1 MNSSLS
7 RDEKRYLFEDLF
19 ADAIESWF
27 TADIAC
33 CDACFDEFVREWPA
47 LYLRDIGFQ
56 SSVWDLGLIYEGS
69 RLREMYSKEEFW
81 EFVKDIEC
89 PRCLSPLK
97 CHIWPYNLPFD
108 PPDGFETAAQQIA
121 TIAGVTPFLLLT
133 HPFALRVHQ
142 AIQDLGAATQPEVLG
157 QPYYR
162 GRILKASP
170 TVPVTDFDKPPP
182 SCTREGR
189 YNHAGLPAL
198 YLASDLLTCFLELRE
213 PATDFFAVRVVIP
226 GSLKILDL
234 MKIEEGVT
242 EHAILSAVLYSS
254 LLSRPRAGDDFKRP
268 QYVFTRFVADCARA
282 AGFDGIRYPS
292 TRISKAHN
300 LVLLAPVKPLAD
312 LGHLEEVVSFDGNTV
327 TVLRA
332 DG

>member
-133 HPFALRVHQ
+133 HPFAFGCTKR
-142 AIQDLGAATQPEVLG
+142 
-157 QPYYR
+157 Y
-162 GRILKASP
+162 RILERPHSLKFSVNHTTEGGSSRLHRLYRSP
-170 TVPVTDFDKPPP
+170 TSTNLPRPAHARVGTTMRDSRRYIWPV
-182 SCTREGR
+182 
-189 YNHAGLPAL
+189 
-198 YLASDLLTCFLELRE
+198 
-213 PATDFFAVRVVIP
+213 
-226 GSLKILDL
+226 
-234 MKIEEGVT
+234 
-242 EHAILSAVLYSS
+242 
-254 LLSRPRAGDDFKRP
+254 
-268 QYVFTRFVADCARA
+268 
-282 AGFDGIRYPS
+282 
-292 TRISKAHN
+292 IS
-300 LVLLAPVKPLAD
+300 
-312 LGHLEEVVSFDGNTV
+312 
-327 TVLRA
+327 
-332 DG
+332 